1 MTLWTRAVE
10 LDSRNDV
17 ALYNLGAALAEAG
30 QRDEAMQRYQQV
42 LAIVPNNEAARR
54 NRPSPPGGAVEEEG
68 NRRRRGAT
76 WQPQIARYDAAVKLD
91 PKRTHSQAAL
101 GMALVELG
109 RPQQARPYLQA
120 ALDQGVND
128 PAVPNALA
136 YALAQAG
143 EDDAAIAIL
152 RAARQRFPDDPNI
165 ARNLTALQQQRR

>member
-1 MTLWTRAVE
+1 MRRRA
-10 LDSRNDV
+10 
-17 ALYNLGAALAEAG
+17 AT
-30 QRDEAMQRYQQV
+30 
-42 LAIVPNNEAARR
+42 AICW
-54 NRPSPPGGAVEEEG
+54 
-68 NRRRRGAT
+68 RRRGWKKKGTRLAASRDLT
-76 WQPQIARYDAAVKLD
+76 SAIARYTEAVRLD

-101 GMALVELG
+101 GMALLESG
-109 RPQQARPYLQA
+109 RVAAARPHLQA

-165 ARNLTALQQQRR
+165 ARNLGALEQQRR